1 MPFKSSLRLQPVV
14 ASPPRALGPR
24 IVGPTGRTV
33 CALLWGV
40 SVAACS
46 PDDPGPRAQ
55 VAAPVP
61 VPSPPDG
68 AILHRE
74 VLSVADA
81 DRHGSTW
88 FVLDTRDA
96 AVHRVGPDGALLGSF
111 GRRGEGPGEF
121 ESPEKLVVHGDT
133 IVVWDQNQLRLF
145 TPAGEH
151 IADWSLHVDE
161 CAAPLPLARG
171 TASLPIGILLLVD
184 CVSSVGLS
192 PRVNTMA
199 WLVEGDGESRAL
211 AHYNPPAPRSFG
223 LDFVSSPAIA
233 AHPRGFLF
241 GKAADDCLAVH
252 GLDGSQEATVC
263 HDWLERPQVP
273 PDMAERL
280 AETSRRTGLNIPE
293 MESLAPFTDVFV
305 TGSGGLVYVTL
316 VVDDEGE
323 LWQQLRSHQPD
334 AWENGPDSPT
344 ASMLF
349 GSGDAVLAVWEDL
362 DGTRIAVYDLAAP
375 SVG

>member
-1 MPFKSSLRLQPVV
+1 M
-14 ASPPRALGPR
+14 
-24 IVGPTGRTV
+24 
-33 CALLWGV
+33 
-40 SVAACS
+40 
-46 PDDPGPRAQ
+46 
-55 VAAPVP
+55 
-61 VPSPPDG
+61 
-68 AILHRE
+68 
-74 VLSVADA
+74 
-81 DRHGSTW
+81 
-88 FVLDTRDA
+88 
-96 AVHRVGPDGALLGSF
+96 
-111 GRRGEGPGEF
+111 
-121 ESPEKLVVHGDT
+121 
-133 IVVWDQNQLRLF
+133 
-145 TPAGEH
+145 
-151 IADWSLHVDE
+151 
-161 CAAPLPLARG
+161 
-171 TASLPIGILLLVD
+171 
-184 CVSSVGLS
+184 
-192 PRVNTMA
+192 
-199 WLVEGDGESRAL
+199 
-211 AHYNPPAPRSFG
+211 
-223 LDFVSSPAIA
+223 
-233 AHPRGFLF
+233 
-241 GKAADDCLAVH
+241 
-252 GLDGSQEATVC
+252 C